1 MWKYLSFS
9 LSLVFEATYLILLLR
24 FLYLVLYLNP
34 KMDCLIKIQ
43 HYCTTLLYKGRNNK
57 TMLQYLQRWG
67 WTRKP
72 KMLLYQVCSTHSSLV
87 DYLLLKWYI
96 KKNPAN
102 FIAFFIRYVYTP
114 ARIHSISLKID
125 IFDLK
130 MMVKSYIEF
139 LTASACNAV
148 LYIAMLLLLLFDL
161 LSLCLFLYTF
171 WSVC

>member
-24 FLYLVLYLNP
+24 LLYLVLYLNP

-96 KKNPAN
+96 KKKPAN

-114 ARIHSISLKID
+114 ARTHSISLEID

-130 MMVKSYIEF
+130 MMVKIGLDFFILKFTEPLQS
-139 LTASACNAV
+139 CCCPV
-148 LYIAMLLLLLFDL
+148 Q
-161 LSLCLFLYTF
+161 
-171 WSVC
+171 